1 MYYKIAWWM
10 VGELHRYNP
19 ALDDK
24 DAQEICAYGI
34 EITLSTIMNF
44 VLLLVIGALTHTLI
58 PAVLFGVIFT
68 VIRLYIEA

>member
-1 MYYKIAWWM
+1 M